1 MPLFGRKRPAVPDG
15 PPDETFPFFTHAQAA
30 RFRDLARQGFAEA
43 GLEVTMHP
51 DHVVDDAGR
60 MFGLANLAAACHNA
74 DRGEREWRTITR
86 DHAARIV
93 RSMDQP
99 SPFETMS
106 RPELMASTYLRLT
119 PTADLAPVRASYAR
133 EVVDGISEV
142 LNVDLPETVMTYL
155 DEHVE
160 QLGPLEDL
168 RRVGLANLRQVRFDD
183 RQRVA
188 TPGGGAFEVLLGES
202 MFTATKLLI
211 LDEVLAEQR
220 IQHRPENGV
229 LVVAP
234 FRHQLAVHAIHD
246 ASVIPALNG
255 LALFA
260 QLGHD
265 DAPGPLSPH
274 VYWWRGGELR
284 QLSRRGPD
292 GTSIQADADFTE
304 VLERVSGRE

>member
-1 MPLFGRKRPAVPDG
+1 MPLFGRKRPDVPDG
-15 PPDETFPFFTHAQAA
+15 PPDETFPYFTTAQAA
-30 RFRDLARQGFAEA
+30 RFRELARQGFAEA

-99 SPFETMS
+99 SPFESMS
-106 RPELMASTYLRLT
+106 RPELMAATYLRLT
-119 PTADLAPVRASYAR
+119 PTADLAPVQTSYAH

-168 RRVGLANLRQVRFDD
+168 RRAGLANLRQVRFDE

-188 TPGGGAFEVLLGES
+188 APSGGTFEVLLGES
-202 MFTATKLLI
+202 MFTASKLLI
-211 LDEVLAEQR
+211 LDEVLAQEQIR
-220 IQHRPENGV
+220 HEPENGV

-234 FRHQLAVHAIHD
+234 FRHQLAVHPIRD
-246 ASVIPALNG
+246 AGVVAALEG

-274 VYWWRGGELR
+274 VYWWRGGRLR
-284 QLSRRGPD
+284 QLTERGPD
-292 GTSIQADADFTE
+292 GTVVHADEEFTE
-304 VLERVSGRE
+304 VLERVSGPR

>member
-1 MPLFGRKRPAVPDG
+1 VPLFGRKRPAVPDG
-15 PPDETFPFFTHAQAA
+15 PPDETFTFFTSVQAA

-60 MFGLANLAAACHNA
+60 MFGLGNLAAACHNA
-74 DRGEREWRTITR
+74 DRGEKDWRTITR

-93 RSMDQP
+93 RSLDQP
-99 SPFETMS
+99 SPFETLS
-106 RPELMASTYLRLT
+106 RAELLASTYLRLT
-119 PTADLAPVRASYAR
+119 PTADLAPVRTTYAR

-142 LNVDLPETVMTYL
+142 LNLDLPETVMTYL

-168 RRVGLANLRQVRFDD
+168 RRVGLVNLRRVRFDE
-183 RQRVA
+183 RQKVA
-188 TPGGGAFEVLLGES
+188 APGGGAFDVLLGES
-202 MFTATKLLI
+202 MFTASKLLV
-211 LDEVLAEQR
+211 LEEVLAEQR
-220 IQHRPENGV
+220 LDHVKENGV

-234 FRHQLAVHAIHD
+234 FRHQLAVHPIRD
-246 ASVIPALNG
+246 SSVVPALQG

-274 VYWWRGGELR
+274 VYWWRAGSLR

-292 GTSIQADADFTE
+292 GVEIQPDDDFSE
-304 VLERVSGRE
+304 VLERVT